1 MFTFERLGLVFE
13 TKKQAI
19 PSWMSNFAQAPASL
33 LFDDFVRIYFSTRP
47 DPDESQRFVSYTGY
61 VDLDL
66 EDPRKIIRVAQN
78 PIMSLGSRGTFD
90 EFGTYPFSAVEFGG
104 RLLGFYGGWTRPI
117 SVPFTVAIGISE
129 SFDKGKTFH
138 RLGNGPLISAS
149 PNEPFIISGP
159 KIRAFE
165 SRLFLFYIAG
175 RKWIK
180 TTSSAEPVYRIRMAT
195 SSDGLDWSKE
205 DRDIIVP
212 IDDDDEA
219 QASPDVF
226 WYGGKY
232 HMLFCFRKTLD
243 YRGSS
248 GSYRLGYASSK
259 DLFNW
264 VRDDSMID
272 FGPTP
277 NSWEEDMIAYPHVC
291 KIQDSWYMFYLGN
304 GVGRDGFGLSRIM
317 SLPWVEA

>member
-13 TKKQAI
+13 TKKHAI

-66 EDPRKIIRVAQN
+66 IDPRKIIRVAQN

-104 RLLGFYGGWTRPI
+104 RLLGFHGGWTRPK
-117 SVPFTVAIGISE
+117 SVPFAVAIGISE

-138 RLGNGPLISAS
+138 RLGNGPIISAS

-205 DRDIIVP
+205 DRDLIAP
-212 IDDDDEA
+212 IGDDDEA

-248 GSYRLGYASSK
+248 GSYRLGYASSR
-259 DLFNW
+259 DLLNW

-291 KIQDSWYMFYLGN
+291 KIRDSWYMFYLGN

-317 SLPWVEA
+317 SLPRFEA